1 MITIEPELATLF
13 ASGAFAE
20 VGLVQVD
27 FSSGTQR
34 LAMWPVDIV
43 SGGFTWRGIGDVIK
57 IPGAK
62 SAAEIS
68 GEALSLDLSMA
79 NLAILAA
86 LSGPS
91 NEWRGRRVT
100 FWAQFMTAAFV
111 SVGAPKRFWSGTMR
125 NISTRVEYESGIS
138 SAVIA
143 IDLAPLGT
151 GRARTAEGLRWTAAQ
166 HRQRYPDDA
175 GLDGIESM
183 LQKTSWLSKSFQD
196 SLNG

>member
-1 MITIEPELATLF
+1 MITIEPELAALF

-57 IPGAK
+57 IPAAK
-62 SAAEIS
+62 SAAEIN
-68 GEALSLDLSMA
+68 GESLSLELSLA
-79 NLAILAA
+79 NLAILAT

-91 NEWRGRRVT
+91 SEWRGRRVT
-100 FWAQFMTAAFV
+100 FLTQFMTAAFV
-111 SVGAPKRFWSGTMR
+111 SVGAPKRFWCGTMR
-125 NISTRVEYESGIS
+125 NISTRVESSDGIS
-138 SAVIA
+138 TAVIA
-143 IDLAPLGT
+143 IDIAPLGM

-175 GLDGIESM
+175 GLDGLESM
-183 LQKTSWLSKSFQD
+183 LQKTSWLSKAYQD